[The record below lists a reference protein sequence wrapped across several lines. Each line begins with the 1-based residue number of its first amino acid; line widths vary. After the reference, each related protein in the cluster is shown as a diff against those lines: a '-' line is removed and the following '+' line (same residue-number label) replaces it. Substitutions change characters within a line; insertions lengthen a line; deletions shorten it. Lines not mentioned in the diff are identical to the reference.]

1 MSSDLRFQ
9 YPQPLVTPATEQHT
23 ATVIMLHGLGDR
35 GSGWAE
41 IGHGLRMPWCK
52 FVFPT
57 APTRP
62 ITLNGGYRMTGWY
75 DIASLDKLS
84 DAGDDEEGVRDSV
97 RYVESLIDQEVAAG
111 IPSERIVVGGFS
123 QGGAVAL
130 MMLRSPRKLA
140 AILALSTYLMLR

>member
-1 MSSDLRFQ
+1 M
-9 YPQPLVTPATEQHT
+9 
-23 ATVIMLHGLGDR
+23 
-35 GSGWAE
+35 
-41 IGHGLRMPWCK
+41 
-52 FVFPT
+52 
-57 APTRP
+57 
-62 ITLNGGYRMTGWY
+62 
-75 DIASLDKLS
+75 
-84 DAGDDEEGVRDSV
+84 GDDEEGVRDSV